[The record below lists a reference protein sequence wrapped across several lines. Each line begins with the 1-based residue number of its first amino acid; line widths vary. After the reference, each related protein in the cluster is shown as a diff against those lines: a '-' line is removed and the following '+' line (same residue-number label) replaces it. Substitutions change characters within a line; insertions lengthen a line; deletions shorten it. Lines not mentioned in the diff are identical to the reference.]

1 MVLEHVDRSLVVLE
15 RIWPFFRRGELR
27 GRAASVSIAA
37 VAVVVVYYAL
47 SGCRGAR
54 DDVC

>member
-27 GRAASVSIAA
+27 GRAASVGIAA